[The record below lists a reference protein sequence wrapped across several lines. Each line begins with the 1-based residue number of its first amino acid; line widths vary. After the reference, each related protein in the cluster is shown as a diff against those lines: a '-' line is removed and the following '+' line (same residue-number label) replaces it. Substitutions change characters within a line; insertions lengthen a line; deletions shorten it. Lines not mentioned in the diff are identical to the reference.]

1 MRAAGG
7 PQPFRPFITLYVH
20 GWNHSIMLRVFKD
33 ELQSTDQFV
42 ITLELV
48 PGSKYKD
55 DDASTPEVK

>member
-1 MRAAGG
+1 
-7 PQPFRPFITLYVH
+7 
-20 GWNHSIMLRVFKD
+20 MLRVFKD